1 MNTNYVTV
9 FVSLILLFIFQISN
23 AQIVSEGDT
32 ILDEEL
38 SQVVV
43 TGTRTEKTIKNT
55 PVLTQVIGS
64 KQYIKTGFT
73 QVSDLIQMNMPGME
87 FYNDGRGSTMRLQGL
102 GPKYNLFLIDGEKLS
117 GENRDNPD
125 YLRMS
130 TANIERIEI
139 IKGAASS
146 LYGSTAMGGVINIIT
161 RESKKNFEAES
172 FSKYSS
178 INEFDQNLNIGLKNK
193 TFNSYTSYSYKNH
206 RGYDLSPETPDLYT
220 LEPYQ
225 MHQLNQKLKININQ
239 RNTITAKLNIYQ
251 REQFDVSSVPSH
263 KFYSDYSGGLQY
275 KLQAS
280 NTCDLIISYY
290 GDKYSDFLVL
300 ERKNNE
306 KKLKYNDEQHTIR
319 TQFNIKISE
328 KQDFTLG
335 AEYFYD
341 NIFTERI
348 ENNNKSSETTSL
360 FGQYNIKLH
369 KRTNLTAGYRGDYH
383 SEFGINMAPKI
394 SIMYSLEKF
403 IFRGNLGYGYRTPGL
418 KERYY
423 NMDLG
428 FLTFVGN
435 KYLLPEKSIHAGIS
449 GEYISRRIKSS
460 VSIYHNQ
467 ISDMIFEYL
476 IPGTLSN
483 FTYMNVKN
491 ASITG
496 VELLTRIF
504 FLSNLNANLGIHS
517 SKALDL
523 TKDTALIGNHLYS
536 GNIGF
541 EYRFDIENIEFET
554 GMQSRF
560 YSSKSYEDFKP
571 NSFEYE
577 VKSYPAYSIERFF
590 FNTIWYKKVI
600 VSMGIDNILNKK
612 GNSDLI
618 NIDPGRR
625 YFLSLRLNW

>member
-1 MNTNYVTV
+1 MNTVYVNV
-9 FVSLILLFIFQISN
+9 FVSLILIFIHHISN
-23 AQIVSEGDT
+23 AQTVFEKDT
-32 ILDEEL
+32 IIDEEL

-146 LYGSTAMGGVINIIT
+146 LYGSTAMGGVINIIS

-193 TFNSYTSYSYKNH
+193 TFNSYTSYSFKKH
-206 RGYDLSPETPDLYT
+206 AGYDLTPDSTNVST

-225 MHQLNQKLKININQ
+225 MHQISHKTKYTIDVKNSITGKINY
-239 RNTITAKLNIYQ
+239 YQ
-251 REQFDVSSVPSH
+251 RERFDITTKPLH
-263 KFYSDYSGGLQY
+263 KFYSDFSAGLKYQHLLS
-275 KLQAS
+275 KS
-280 NTCDLIISYY
+280 NDISFSYY
-290 GDKYSDFLVL
+290 GDRYSDFDVL
-300 ERKNNE
+300 ERKNDE
-306 KKLKYNDEQHTIR
+306 KRMVYNDEQHTIR
-319 TQFNIKISE
+319 SQFSSKLGNKNDYSLGIEFFSDKIYT
-328 KQDFTLG
+328 D
-335 AEYFYD
+335 
-341 NIFTERI
+341 RI
-348 ENNNKSSETTSL
+348 EDSTKNSETTSVY
-360 FGQYNIKLH
+360 GQYNFKPVRNI
-369 KRTNLTAGYRGDYH
+369 TLTAGYRGDYH
-383 SEFGINMAPKI
+383 SEYGINMAPKI
-394 SIMYSLEKF
+394 SMMYSLEKF
-403 IFRGNLGYGYRTPGL
+403 IFRGNVGYGYRTPGL
-418 KERYY
+418 KERYFDY
-423 NMDLG
+423 ENDFVSIIGNESLKPESSVHTS
-428 FLTFVGN
+428 FSTEYLTR
-435 KYLLPEKSIHAGIS
+435 K
-449 GEYISRRIKSS
+449 IKSS
-460 VSIYHNQ
+460 ITLYHNQ

-476 IPGTLSN
+476 IPGTAN
-483 FTYMNVKN
+483 DFTYMNIKN
-491 ASITG
+491 ASISG
-496 VELLTRIF
+496 IELLSKVF
-504 FLSNLNANLGIHS
+504 FFNNFNANLGIHS
-517 SKALDL
+517 SKAIDL
-523 TKDTALIGNHLYS
+523 TKDTALIGTHLYS

-541 EYRFDIENIEFET
+541 EYRFNIENIEFET

-560 YSSKSYEDFKP
+560 YSSKSYEDIDFITNK
-571 NSFEYE
+571 Y
-577 VKSYPAYSIERFF
+577 VIKTYPSYSIERFF
-590 FNTIWYKKVI
+590 FNTILYKKVM